1 MNKMTMLVMFL
12 SLAFVG
18 KTEARGTGTFTTTT
32 PKPGLFVFDKIHN
45 SVVALGPL
53 GHRSVNQCR
62 RDRIDANVLWRV
74 VGGGPP
80 REMMRLSWS
89 GACSS

>member
-32 PKPGLFVFDKIHN
+32 PKPGLFVFDKIQISHYYQFKMN
-45 SVVALGPL
+45 SK
-53 GHRSVNQCR
+53 S
-62 RDRIDANVLWRV
+62 RDSI
-74 VGGGPP
+74 
-80 REMMRLSWS
+80 S
-89 GACSS
+89 GTDKRDSRWILKGFSRDS